1 MPIVTG
7 SNFLVPNGTFIV
19 ELVAFIIVL
28 AVIGRYVLPPVNR
41 ALKERQTRIAAE
53 IAAADQARQDATRV
67 DEERRVALED
77 ARRRAREILEHAN
90 RTADQALAAATAQG
104 QEEHARILAGATA
117 EVNQARQRAVD
128 EATAQVGE
136 LIMEVVER
144 IIGREASP
152 EVHRD
157 LIDEAIAAMQVDGG
171 PSGGPGA

>member
-1 MPIVTG
+1 MIAS

-28 AVIGRYVLPPVNR
+28 AVIARYVLPPVNR
-41 ALKERQTRIAAE
+41 VIKERQTRIEAE
-53 IAAADQARQDATRV
+53 MAAADQARQDAAHV
-67 DEERRVALED
+67 EEERRAALED
-77 ARRRAREILEHAN
+77 ARRRAREIVEQAN
-90 RTADQALAAATAQG
+90 RSADQALATATAQG
-104 QEEHARILAGATA
+104 QEEHARILSGAAA

-144 IIGREASP
+144 IIGREVSP